1 MKLTLL
7 KRLGA
12 AMAAV
17 MVMGMVPAANVGAE
31 EFKYTPLTLE
41 GSDSPYFLKALTMKE
56 SATVPN
62 VEFSYTISP
71 ISADITSPGD
81 VAKLPVRKGNTT
93 GTGTAQ
99 KPSVGTA
106 DFKKSENKTKYDL
119 TDNKARTVN
128 IKNTENQAV
137 EDSVTFSAAGVT
149 LGENEKYARCEVP
162 IDFTGVKFS
171 SPGIYRYEITENAS
185 SYTGITDDA
194 DTTRFLDVYV
204 LDENEKLKLG
214 GFVLH
219 NGEAGT
225 APDVN
230 TSGTIAEPAKKSEGF
245 INSYSTQDL
254 YFAKVVDGNQASRD
268 KYFKFTVTIDKV
280 NQNDEFTVDITHSF
294 DKPSKTDSTVYTAE
308 DMASTIKGNGKTKI
322 VADTKSGNKYKATG
336 DFYLQHDQYIKIC
349 GLPKGATY
357 SVTEEKED
365 YVQTA
370 ADQVPGGSGIKTIG
384 TAPDTIIFDDPPV
397 TQTVG
402 ETDIYTGY
410 KNTLEGVVPT
420 GILLTYTPYIIVGIL
435 AAAAIILLVVR
446 RRRSEG

>member
-17 MVMGMVPAANVGAE
+17 MVMGMVPAANVGAD
-31 EFKYTPLTLE
+31 EFTYTPLTLD
-41 GSDSPYFLKALTMKE
+41 GSDNPYFLKALTMKE

-62 VEFSYTISP
+62 VEFSYEISP
-71 ISADITSPGD
+71 ISDDITSPD
-81 VAKLPVRKGNTT
+81 DDAKLPVRKGNTT

-106 DFKKSENKTKYDL
+106 DFKISENKTKYDL
-119 TDNKARTVN
+119 TDHKATTLN
-128 IKNTENQAV
+128 IKNTKKQTV
-137 EDSVTFSAAGVT
+137 EDSVTFSASSVT
-149 LGENEKYARCEVP
+149 LGGKKYARCEVP
-162 IDFTGVKFS
+162 IDFTGVSFS
-171 SPGIYRYEITENAS
+171 SPGIYRYEITEKAS

-194 DTTRFLDVYV
+194 DKTRILDVYV
-204 LDENEKLKLG
+204 TDHNKALQLG

-219 NGEAGT
+219 NGEPNT

-268 KYFKFTVTIDKV
+268 KYFKFTVTIDNV
-280 NQNDEFTVDITHSF
+280 NQNDEFKVDITHSVAE
-294 DKPSKTDSTVYTAE
+294 PSKTDSTVYSAD
-308 DMASTIKGNGKTKI
+308 DMASTTNGNRKTIIK
-322 VADTKSGNKYKATG
+322 ADTKSGNKYKATG

-370 ADQVPGGSGIKTIG
+370 ADQMPGGGGIKTIG

-410 KNTLEGVVPT
+410 KNTLKGVVPT
-420 GILLTYTPYIIVGIL
+420 GIHLTYTPYIIVGIIT
-435 AAAAIILLVVR
+435 AAAIILLVVR
-446 RRRSEG
+446 RRRSER